1 MFVRNLPY
9 TCTDAGLEAAFGE
22 IGPVKESFIVAEK
35 GPGGRSKGF
44 GFVQFALAED
54 AAAAVAKSKQFKV
67 DGRPVT
73 IDVAKQKPSARGGD
87 RGGEKSGGGG
97 GGDADARRAGDD
109 GAESDSDAPKTKASD
124 AARPKGPP
132 VSSSGRPSGGA
143 ALGAPRARRK
153 RGGEEDADA
162 IHPALNQT
170 RATRSVA
177 IAGLRL
183 AGEPLGI
190 DPEAALEAARA
201 CGQVEEVLSPAPKLV
216 VDAAKLRHDGATR
229 GVVVVVYASEA
240 VARKAVNALHR
251 SMPGVGKR
259 KAQKVRGKL
268 KEGAGSLDTHRA
280 GSNSGGVGLGGVDAL
295 ASTLWARQLGGCEGA
310 KPKSWRVIIRNLAFK
325 ATD

>member
-1 MFVRNLPY
+1 VFVRNLPY

-132 VSSSGRPSGGA
+132 VSSSGRPSGGT
-143 ALGAPRARRK
+143 ALGAPRAT
-153 RGGEEDADA
+153 A
-162 IHPALNQT
+162 
-170 RATRSVA
+170 
-177 IAGLRL
+177 
-183 AGEPLGI
+183 
-190 DPEAALEAARA
+190 
-201 CGQVEEVLSPAPKLV
+201 
-216 VDAAKLRHDGATR
+216 
-229 GVVVVVYASEA
+229 
-240 VARKAVNALHR
+240 
-251 SMPGVGKR
+251 
-259 KAQKVRGKL
+259 
-268 KEGAGSLDTHRA
+268 
-280 GSNSGGVGLGGVDAL
+280 
-295 ASTLWARQLGGCEGA
+295 
-310 KPKSWRVIIRNLAFK
+310 
-325 ATD
+325 